1 MRITIV
7 GGGPAGLYL
16 GYLLKRD
23 HPDYS
28 IDIFEQNPQNST
40 WGFGVVFSDRALD
53 FLKKDDPE
61 TYQRL
66 LPEMETWVDLK
77 LDLLGENI
85 VLDGIGFASI
95 GRLKLLQILRERLAK
110 IGVVPK

>member
-23 HPDYS
+23 LPDYS

-40 WGFGVVFSDRALD
+40 WGFGVVFSHSALD

-77 LDLLGENI
+77 LDLLGEKI

-95 GRLKLLQILRERLAK
+95 GRLKLLQILGERQ
-110 IGVVPK
+110 IGRAHV